1 MATDTRSIAIA
12 LPCTLKD
19 KLCRKTRQASSAET
33 TRRRARR
40 GFQPTLPRTRCG
52 ARNDARHAL
61 TITSQCARD
70 ETATHAHASRGGGGL
85 MNAPAPNPHTDH
97 CAGRCKC
104 RRRHSAGDDQVLQY
118 PKAKC
123 LNRLRRTD
131 GATLGGLDSVGLAAT
146 QHLSMRHGTEAA
158 AQVNVKR
165 KPRCLETPNG
175 ANVAAAPPRLF
186 TSTSVYLRCGR
197 CPPTPRPLCPVGQP
211 CLGAGRCVA

>member
-118 PKAKC
+118 PKAKHC
-123 LNRLRRTD
+123 GVSR
-131 GATLGGLDSVGLAAT
+131 A
-146 QHLSMRHGTEAA
+146 QGTE
-158 AQVNVKR
+158 
-165 KPRCLETPNG
+165 LHGETIQMSQPPP
-175 ANVAAAPPRLF
+175 ANRWSNPWRARFRRVGSDSASEHAPWD
-186 TSTSVYLRCGR
+186 
-197 CPPTPRPLCPVGQP
+197 
-211 CLGAGRCVA
+211 